1 MFCDSKEC
9 VKECTGLEWSIPL
22 EKLRNYD
29 ANLKFQKNRFTLI
42 NLSFSNISLIVAK
55 KNFAI
60 SSLKQPL
67 TLK

>member
-42 NLSFSNISLIVAK
+42 NLSFSNISLIFAK

-60 SSLKQPL
+60 SSLK
-67 TLK
+67 